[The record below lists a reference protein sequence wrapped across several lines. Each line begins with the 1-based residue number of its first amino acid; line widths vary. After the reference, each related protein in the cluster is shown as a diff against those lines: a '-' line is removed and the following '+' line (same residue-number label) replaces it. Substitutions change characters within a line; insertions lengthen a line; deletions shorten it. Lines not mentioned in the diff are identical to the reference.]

1 MQYVIRYID
10 IALTLESLLYVLF
23 LLCLIFLYADTA
35 IYIVHCVHNLY
46 FNFAIY
52 IVNIVSVVY
61 NL

>member
-10 IALTLESLLYVLF
+10 IVLTLESLLYVLF
-23 LLCLIFLYADTA
+23 LLCLILLYADTA

-46 FNFAIY
+46 FNFAI
-52 IVNIVSVVY
+52 VNIVFVVY